1 MAEEKEGEQKVED
14 WRNKEAKA
22 RVNGPGCIFLIA
34 CIITVWLNVAS
45 YKYGLIEF
53 PTIPTDQEI
62 ENRKIVVNKK
72 NFHDNKRNV
81 HVVVS
86 HCDTSIDWIWKYFA
100 EDPYVTELNLDS
112 KVEYSLKSVS
122 VMSKCDIPIL
132 LQDIPAAESPIVN
145 VLSLPNIGRCDH
157 TYAYWIEQV
166 MLATKGESEDEGHR
180 NGPRVIFSTY
190 KHDGNPFGA
199 IASIM
204 DPTDLVLFMKDH
216 DNEVYKDKM
225 IGNIVDVL
233 DTLTVQEQRSSFI
246 ATNFSSFK
254 GSGFTKPITRGVSCQ
269 YYPNSNAFQT
279 KNWTNKII
287 NLHRRHLLWS
297 FQKDRY
303 FRLPRDK
310 NDGFQ
315 SPHRPMG
322 RWVKHFSEPAEN
334 QTVFSKDYYEQVI
347 EGIIEGDNYTVRDDV
362 PGANTPQF
370 APACYGGVFATYWGQ
385 ISSDDAPLT
394 LEGWKAVTKS
404 LNRDNNIEEGHYME
418 RWWGDLLSWSSW
430 ATIFHSTVTNNTA
443 AAAPADQKFDSS
455 RGITLPKKEQLLLLA
470 TERFNEEN
478 FPKYYRGLLLLDQ
491 KKIDHH

>member
-254 GSGFTKPITRGVSCQ
+254 GSGFTKSITRGLSCQ
-269 YYPNSNAFQT
+269 YRPLPIQRSKYA
-279 KNWTNKII
+279 KWVNKCISVFK
-287 NLHRRHLLWS
+287 RHLLWTLQ
-297 FQKDRY
+297 FDKY
-303 FRLPRDK
+303 VRLSRDK
-310 NDGFQ
+310 NDAFK

-322 RWVKHFSEPAEN
+322 RWVNHFSEQARN
-334 QTVFSKDYYEQVI
+334 QIVFSKDYYEQVI
-347 EGIIEGDNYTVRDDV
+347 KGIIEKNNTYAVRDDEL
-362 PGANTPQF
+362 QF
-370 APACYGGVFATYWGQ
+370 APACFGGIFATYWGQ
-385 ISSDDAPLT
+385 LSSDDAPLT

-404 LNRDNNIEEGHYME
+404 LSRGNSIEEGHYME

-430 ATIFHSTVTNNTA
+430 ATIFHYTVTNNAA

-470 TERFNEEN
+470 N
-478 FPKYYRGLLLLDQ
+478 
-491 KKIDHH
+491 